1 MKNSFSTIFNRITF
15 ITRLLMND
23 DTLTLEDIDR
33 KWQDNSLFD
42 ETPITRKVL
51 ERDRKLI
58 YKIFG
63 LNIESV
69 KLEANVYVYNI
80 TNKERIRGNS
90 VFKWTMETLSTA
102 EIFAE
107 YVSLKDRI
115 SLENFYPDMNF
126 LPEILEAMFN
136 EKKLII
142 TYKKFTDEIITTHSA
157 EPYFLKS
164 YQHRLYI
171 VARVKRDNKYKPCVF
186 SLDRILDLEITS
198 QKFKM
203 PVALTVDEF
212 FYDCYGVFND
222 EEINTQ
228 RITLRAHDDEMYY
241 LKSRPLHHSQMA
253 ITLFPKEEK
262 HCDFQ
267 VFLKP
272 TKDFIGYIIS
282 RAGRIEV
289 LEPKE
294 LRKTVGSAL
303 KKAIKL
309 YDGMD
314 GFS

>member
-1 MKNSFSTIFNRITF
+1 
-15 ITRLLMND
+15 MND

-80 TNKERIRGNS
+80 INKDRIRGNS
-90 VFKWTMETLSTA
+90 VFKWTLETLSTA

-107 YVSLKDRI
+107 YFSLKDRI

-126 LPEILEAMFN
+126 LPDILGAMFN
-136 EKKLII
+136 EQKLII
-142 TYKKFTDEIITTHSA
+142 TYKKYNDEIIKTHSA

-171 VARVKRDNKYKPCVF
+171 VARVKRDNVYKPCVF
-186 SLDRILDLEITS
+186 SLDRILDLEVTS
-198 QKFKM
+198 KKFKM
-203 PVALTVDEF
+203 PAALTVDEF

-222 EEINTQ
+222 EEIETQ
-228 RITLRAHDDEMYY
+228 RITLRAHDDEIYY

-253 ITLFPKEEK
+253 ISFFGKEYK

-289 LEPKE
+289 LEPKK
-294 LRKTVGSAL
+294 LRKDVGTAL
-303 KKAIKL
+303 KKAMKL
-309 YDGMD
+309 YDGLD
-314 GFS
+314 DIS